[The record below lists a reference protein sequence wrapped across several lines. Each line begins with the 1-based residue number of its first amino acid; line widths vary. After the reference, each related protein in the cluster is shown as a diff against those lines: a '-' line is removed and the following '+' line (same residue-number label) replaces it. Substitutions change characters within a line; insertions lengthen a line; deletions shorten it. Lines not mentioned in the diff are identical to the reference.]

1 MLRNGHDEER
11 AAGEQPFGI
20 LLNTIN
26 SYFLAFDFVVVFFA
40 VVFFVAPVLCF
51 APQDMGFVLSVTT
64 LR

>member
-1 MLRNGHDEER
+1 MTKKGLLSGS
-11 AAGEQPFGI
+11 PFFVM
-20 LLNTIN
+20 LNTIN
-26 SYFLAFDFVVVFFA
+26 SYFLAFDFEAVFFA